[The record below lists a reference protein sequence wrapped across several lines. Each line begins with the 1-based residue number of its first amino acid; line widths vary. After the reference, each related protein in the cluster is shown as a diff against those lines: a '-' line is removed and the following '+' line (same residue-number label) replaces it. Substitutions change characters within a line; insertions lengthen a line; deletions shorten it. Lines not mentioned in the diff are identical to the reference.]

1 MKIGVLTFCSTEDN
15 YGQVLQCY
23 ALQFYLNSMG
33 HETYLIKYDASRNG
47 KDLLWLLS
55 LPHKI
60 LRKVLSIVLNKK
72 DDKIW
77 QEFKEFEK
85 LASEENRKHPRCFS
99 KFKEQYIKAL
109 PLIYNKKELYHTPP
123 AFDIYIVGSDQV
135 WGGIDPVYFL
145 DWVSKGKKC
154 IAYAP
159 SFGGFQLSK
168 TNSKILK
175 FYLSKFDVVT
185 VREKS
190 GVDICKLLGR
200 EDVQLVLDPT
210 FLLSKDDYRLLYKS
224 TQTKPVN
231 DYIFLYLLGNKIDF
245 DVKDVFE
252 WAARYNLE
260 VKYVSSQGRVD
271 SFKKEYPT
279 IEDWIQLIEN
289 AKYVITNSFHGMAFS
304 IIMNAPFIV
313 IPLAGSFVRMNA

>member
-109 PLIYNKKELYHTPP
+109 PLIYNKP
-123 AFDIYIVGSDQV
+123 
-135 WGGIDPVYFL
+135 
-145 DWVSKGKKC
+145 
-154 IAYAP
+154 
-159 SFGGFQLSK
+159 
-168 TNSKILK
+168 
-175 FYLSKFDVVT
+175 
-185 VREKS
+185 
-190 GVDICKLLGR
+190 
-200 EDVQLVLDPT
+200 
-210 FLLSKDDYRLLYKS
+210 
-224 TQTKPVN
+224 
-231 DYIFLYLLGNKIDF
+231 
-245 DVKDVFE
+245 
-252 WAARYNLE
+252 
-260 VKYVSSQGRVD
+260 
-271 SFKKEYPT
+271 
-279 IEDWIQLIEN
+279 
-289 AKYVITNSFHGMAFS
+289 
-304 IIMNAPFIV
+304 
-313 IPLAGSFVRMNA
+313 